1 MFKFKQAYYYVTLL
15 LFIILFIPNILNI
28 YFILISIVIIL
39 VHVNGEE
46 DDDLELVDEDDE
58 ELPFNEMS
66 FQSDLDISNPSML
79 LFIMEK
85 NYVESLKE
93 YALKIPSS
101 SEIYVNNNLYL
112 SDYLKHFENYLQF
125 SSYEEHENN
134 YVLDVF
140 SRNNAYSMN
149 LSDNFFLESYLKMD
163 NYPDFFFDVN
173 SRSYIDFKNDDAEYF
188 SFIYCIEK

>member
-1 MFKFKQAYYYVTLL
+1 MLKFKQAYYYVTLL

>member
-1 MFKFKQAYYYVTLL
+1 
-15 LFIILFIPNILNI
+15 
-28 YFILISIVIIL
+28 
-39 VHVNGEE
+39 
-46 DDDLELVDEDDE
+46 
-58 ELPFNEMS
+58 MS